1 MLTFTTTFTREMEKG
16 TVGGLRTLS
25 CSSFAIL
32 LSKVIYSTIL
42 LTLVLL
48 VMLPLSIVFLN
59 VQSSLNLLNLV
70 PVTLL
75 GILDISFVGAF
86 VASLVMYSEGKT
98 LLLAFLLFPVSI
110 PVLIPSLL
118 ATQKILLESSLIE
131 VVGEIRILLAFL
143 VLILFFSILT
153 FSLVLED

>member
-1 MLTFTTTFTREMEKG
+1 
-16 TVGGLRTLS
+16 
-25 CSSFAIL
+25 
-32 LSKVIYSTIL
+32 
-42 LTLVLL
+42 
-48 VMLPLSIVFLN
+48 MLPLSIVFLN
-59 VQSSLNLLNLV
+59 VQSSLSLLNLI
-70 PVTLL
+70 PVMLL

-110 PVLIPSLL
+110 PILVPSLL

-143 VLILFFSILT
+143 VLLLFFSILT